1 VCAGGLLMDDR
12 WLSLFILFRL
22 FYSKFP
28 HVYTKN
34 TQQRTPPPKKEKS
47 QNVAISN
54 HPAAAGFFLLR
65 HIASDQLSSFP
76 DLFPLM
82 YTMRFDKSG

>member
-1 VCAGGLLMDDR
+1 MFTPR
-12 WLSLFILFRL
+12 THS
-22 FYSKFP
+22 S
-28 HVYTKN
+28 VYPIIEEE
-34 TQQRTPPPKKEKS
+34 RS

-54 HPAAAGFFLLR
+54 RPAAAGFFLLR